1 MLGHDPALV
10 RAFPSLPRIHD
21 LTLAGRPRPV
31 TPVYVMLSTV
41 LQPELS
47 AALVGVRSSAASI
60 AQARRQLDFMLAGL
74 EG

>member
-1 MLGHDPALV
+1 
-10 RAFPSLPRIHD
+10 
-21 LTLAGRPRPV
+21 V

-47 AALVGVRSSAASI
+47 AALVGVRTPEASV
-60 AQARRQLDFMLAGL
+60 AQARRRLDFLLAGL